1 MHEIRDERRLRE
13 RRPAPAAA
21 AAAESLAGFS
31 NSADECVRVLRAKI
45 EARTARVGVIGVGA
59 VGLPLCEC
67 LLEAGFS
74 VLAFDSDE
82 HALAELRSGESTLAH
97 FESSRVRTMLAT
109 RRFVPSAEHDKLA
122 ELDIALICVPTP
134 LDARRAPDL
143 SHVRAV
149 GAALAEHAPAGRLVV
164 LESTSYPG
172 TTREVLGAIFRAAGA
187 RPGEDV
193 FLAYSPEREDPGRP
207 NTSTRTI
214 PKLVGGTCERSSELA
229 QAFYRTAIECV
240 HLVSRAEVAEA
251 AKLFE
256 NVFRSVNIALV
267 NELKLIAHEQGLDPW
282 EVLDA
287 AATKP
292 FGFLPFAPGPGMGG
306 HCIPKDPHY
315 YAWAAEAAG
324 VRSRFVALADE
335 TNRAMPAYVCERTR
349 AALFERSVELAG
361 ARVLL
366 LGLAYKAEVGIV
378 AESPALAL
386 AELFHARA
394 ARVSFSDPHVAS
406 VPQSSRACFESA
418 RSLEFDLEVLA
429 GFDALVVCTDHQ
441 AFDWE
446 LIARTDV
453 LVIDTRNA
461 LALRMRG
468 RANYR
473 RA

>member
-1 MHEIRDERRLRE
+1 MSDNATVAQRQHLCPLRDAERELSRQMKAQQGE
-13 RRPAPAAA
+13 KTAPMQRARMSNLVIFCN
-21 AAAESLAGFS
+21 SLEQS
-31 NSADECVRVLRAKI
+31 
-45 EARTARVGVIGVGA
+45 
-59 VGLPLCEC
+59 
-67 LLEAGFS
+67 
-74 VLAFDSDE
+74 
-82 HALAELRSGESTLAH
+82 
-97 FESSRVRTMLAT
+97 
-109 RRFVPSAEHDKLA
+109 
-122 ELDIALICVPTP
+122 IALNEQVP
-134 LDARRAPDL
+134 
-143 SHVRAV
+143 
-149 GAALAEHAPAGRLVV
+149 
-164 LESTSYPG
+164 
-172 TTREVLGAIFRAAGA
+172 
-187 RPGEDV
+187 
-193 FLAYSPEREDPGRP
+193 
-207 NTSTRTI
+207 
-214 PKLVGGTCERSSELA
+214 
-229 QAFYRTAIECV
+229 AIECV